1 MQKQETRPNTQ
12 YENMIQYQIRK
23 VVIDPPKTQD
33 LISNKYDIIPNPQ
46 SCVWP
51 RHKTLYPMMMQKQNT
66 NQKEYSMSIFC
77 VKWKWK
83 CGCLVRKY
91 QCQHYHS
98 VKMGISYQQHR
109 IAIGCFNGRSLP
121 SRRGELNPSA
131 PSGVWQG
138 LFLCHLVFSL
148 WKLVSIIL
156 NVTKIFSFNII
167 TGLLR

>member
-33 LISNKYDIIPNPQ
+33 LISIKYDIIPNPQ
-46 SCVWP
+46 SCIWP

-66 NQKEYSMSIFC
+66 NQYPNEHMIHSCIWPLMRQKEYSMSIFC

-109 IAIGCFNGRSLP
+109 IAIGCFNGRSPP
-121 SRRGELNPSA
+121 SDRGELNPSA

-138 LFLCHLVFSL
+138 
-148 WKLVSIIL
+148 
-156 NVTKIFSFNII
+156 
-167 TGLLR
+167 

>member
-1 MQKQETRPNTQ
+1 MTKTIMFISLMLNRLGDAKTRTRPNTQ
-12 YENMIQYQIRK
+12 YKNMIQDQIRK

-46 SCVWP
+46 SCIWP

-66 NQKEYSMSIFC
+66 NLISKWTYDTQLYLTPMRQKEYSMSIFC

-98 VKMGISYQQHR
+98 AKMGISYQQHR
-109 IAIGCFNGRSLP
+109 IAIGL
-121 SRRGELNPSA
+121 EKTLA
-131 PSGVWQG
+131 HW
-138 LFLCHLVFSL
+138 L
-148 WKLVSIIL
+148 
-156 NVTKIFSFNII
+156 
-167 TGLLR
+167 